1 MFRLAPGDQNLNS
14 LLEMFFAGS
23 REPVIVQA
31 YLPAVRDGDKR
42 IILVDG
48 TAVGAVN
55 RVPMEGEARS
65 NLHVGGSAVAT
76 GLTARD
82 LEICERIGP
91 ELRRRGL
98 LFVGI
103 DVIGDYLTEINVTS
117 PTGAR
122 EILALSGIDVPALT
136 WDAIEAARP
145 GYASNGIAR

>member
-23 REPVIVQA
+23 REPVMVQA

-65 NLHVGGSAVAT
+65 NLQ
-76 GLTARD
+76 
-82 LEICERIGP
+82 
-91 ELRRRGL
+91 
-98 LFVGI
+98 
-103 DVIGDYLTEINVTS
+103 
-117 PTGAR
+117 
-122 EILALSGIDVPALT
+122 SG
-136 WDAIEAARP
+136 AARWP
-145 GYASNGIAR
+145 PV